1 MKILLCEPLVRRD
14 CAAAQSF
21 YVGYVVNERGKEDMK
36 QKQKSFG
43 KRLLSMFL
51 TAVLLLSGITVP
63 VQADNSQ
70 GEAAAA
76 EEKPH
81 VYFQYDD
88 GRTQEMDEN
97 NTFTL
102 TALDKGTF
110 VLEGVEGAKPEWNF
124 SQQVEQSEGG
134 YQTHYW
140 IQAYTGRYQP
150 RDVRKVS
157 GNVTDQNNG
166 NQVYQS
172 FTINQVSSNIEELK
186 AFVDGQEVSDE
197 KPLYVDGSTTKTA
210 TLKARVKGSNEFV
223 DVDATVSDVEVT
235 YGPAIS
241 MTAGK
246 FRILGE
252 GEIGMKICLP
262 EDMKKLAV
270 NFKVISGKVHVQS
283 IDVKV
288 PSEWKIKKWD
298 SLDGL
303 CYIGIMRGN
312 NPTENFNYSIVPEN
326 ASNQKLVWEA
336 LTPDIAEYVESFDRG
351 LVPKKAGVAK
361 FHVYSEDNPKAS
373 QDVSV
378 EFKYEYPLKD
388 AKAEQDSYTFEEG
401 SSKEFKILTT
411 PSNATEQ
418 RYNWSYS
425 KEGIATVSDAIET
438 ATGNVNLPHKTKHYI
453 KALKAGEVTVTGVP
467 YDTTAGCKPVQFT
480 IQVTKDGTVPDNT
493 NYLDM
498 AKEDIAH
505 GTAYLSKQSME
516 KYGDEWNIFTV
527 LRAGG
532 SISQEKLDI
541 YYESVANQLKK
552 ATFSRKFRYTDAAR
566 VAITLA
572 AMGKDLTDVD
582 GVNLMKM
589 IYNDELKTKMSKDT
603 SNCPIWGLIALDCQ
617 NAEIPSDAVW
627 TREKLIDLIL
637 SYQTAEGG
645 FGLIDNK
652 TSSIDMTGMALQA
665 LAPYREQEN
674 VKPAFD
680 KALKHFKEN
689 MTPEAGFTDAG
700 KENSCTVAQV
710 LTALTAAGIDPL
722 NKENGF
728 TVGNKNI
735 IKNLHTY
742 KGEQGF
748 LWQTGLK
755 PDVMA
760 TQQVTYAMEAYRRF
774 AENENRLYD
783 CTDVGKDAQDKEAAD
798 AVSKL
803 IEVIG
808 DEITLESKPAI
819 EAARKAYNA
828 LTDVQKKLV
837 TNYEKLTKAEEELK
851 KLEADQKPEGK
862 AVVSVERFTIG
873 QGYYQEPI
881 QVKLEEGETAASLL
895 KKVIGTENYAGENDL
910 LEGIK
915 DADLGVNQVSI
926 PSFISEKLEGPT
938 TEEAKEIG
946 NSDEYLD
953 YGDYFE
959 WSDWYFTVNNKLKDS
974 MAVTYKVKDGDVLR
988 FQFSLL
994 AGIDVKG
1001 NKNVEIS
1008 NKDELIKLMA
1018 KVNADKEKYMAMPAV
1033 KEAYEEA
1040 VAANVAMITPQKEI
1054 DALVKKLQKAMDGD
1068 QNESDKNAADK
1079 VIKKIEAIGDRI
1091 TLEGKAAIEEA
1102 RTEYDKLTD
1111 AQKKLVTN
1119 YDKLTKA
1126 EKELQKLEEQQKE
1139 DEKEAKAVVEK
1150 INAIGDKVTLDSK
1163 KAIEEARTE
1172 YDKLTDAQKKLVTNY
1187 DKLTKAE
1194 KELQKLEENQNGWKE
1209 TENGWM
1215 YYQSGEKVIGWIFVD
1230 SHWYYLNNSG
1240 IMETGWVAVNGHWY
1254 YMDQWGAMCTG
1265 WVAVN
1270 GHWYYMDQWGAMC
1283 TGWVAVNGH
1292 WYYMDQWGAMCTGWV
1307 AVNGHWYYMDQWGAM
1322 CTGWV
1327 AVNGYWYY
1335 LNSDGSMASSQWIGD
1350 YYVQADGSMATS
1362 TWIGGYYVDASGKWV
1377 QSA

>member
-1 MKILLCEPLVRRD
+1 M
-14 CAAAQSF
+14 
-21 YVGYVVNERGKEDMK
+21 
-36 QKQKSFG
+36 
-43 KRLLSMFL
+43 LSMIL
-51 TAVLLLSGITVP
+51 AVVLLLSGITVP
-63 VQADNSQ
+63 VQADTLQ
-70 GEAAAA
+70 TEETAAQLPDGA

-81 VYFQYDD
+81 VYFKYDD

-252 GEIGMKICLP
+252 GEIGMKICMP

-303 CYIGIMRGN
+303 CYVGIMRGN

-862 AVVSVERFTIG
+862 AVVSVERFSIG

-881 QVKLEEGETAASLL
+881 EVQLEKGETAASLL
-895 KKVIGTENYAGENDL
+895 KKVIGEENYVGYDDL

-915 DADLGVNQVSI
+915 DADLGEDKVSI
-926 PSFISEKLEGPT
+926 PSFISEKLGGPT

-946 NSDEYLD
+946 NGDEYLD
-953 YGDYFE
+953 YGDYSE
-959 WSDWYFTVNNKLKDS
+959 NSDWYFTVNNKLKDS
-974 MAVTYKVKDGDVLR
+974 MAVSYKVKTGDVIR

-994 AGIDVKG
+994 EGADIKG
-1001 NKNVEIS
+1001 KKEVEIS
-1008 NKDELIKLMA
+1008 NKDGLTKLMA
-1018 KVNADKEKYMAMPAV
+1018 KVNADKEKYMSVPEVKVAYDKAAELISAV
-1033 KEAYEEA
+1033 
-1040 VAANVAMITPQKEI
+1040 ITPKAEI
-1054 DALVKKLQKAMDGD
+1054 DETEATLRKAI
-1068 QNESDKNAADK
+1068 KNAEIQAENDKLVAQK
-1079 VIKKIEAIGDRI
+1079 VIDKIEAIGAEI
-1091 TLEGKAAIEEA
+1091 TLESKAAIEAARKAYEA
-1102 RTEYDKLTD
+1102 
-1111 AQKKLVTN
+1111 
-1119 YDKLTKA
+1119 
-1126 EKELQKLEEQQKE
+1126 
-1139 DEKEAKAVVEK
+1139 
-1150 INAIGDKVTLDSK
+1150 
-1163 KAIEEARTE
+1163 
-1172 YDKLTDAQKKLVTNY
+1172 LTDAQKKLVTNY

-1209 TENGWM
+1209 TEAGWVYYENGK
-1215 YYQSGEKVIGWIFVD
+1215 KVIGWLYTEN
-1230 SHWYYLNNSG
+1230 HWYYLNDNG
-1240 IMETGWVAVNGHWY
+1240 IMETGWVFVDGHWYYMNQWGAMEIGWVFADGHWYYMDQWGAMETGWVAVNGHWY
-1254 YMDQWGAMCTG
+1254 YMDQWGAMETG
-1265 WVAVN
+1265 WVLVGN
-1270 GHWYYMDQWGAMC
+1270 TWYYMNNSGAMEI
-1283 TGWVAVNGH
+1283 GWVLVGDT
-1292 WYYMDQWGAMCTGWV
+1292 WYYMNTDGAM
-1307 AVNGHWYYMDQWGAM
+1307 Q
-1322 CTGWV
+1322 TGWV

>member
-1 MKILLCEPLVRRD
+1 M
-14 CAAAQSF
+14 
-21 YVGYVVNERGKEDMK
+21 
-36 QKQKSFG
+36 
-43 KRLLSMFL
+43 LSMIL
-51 TAVLLLSGITVP
+51 AVVLLLSGITVP
-63 VQADNSQ
+63 VQADTLQ
-70 GEAAAA
+70 TEETAAQLPDGA

-81 VYFQYDD
+81 VYFKYDD

-252 GEIGMKICLP
+252 GEIGMKICMP

-303 CYIGIMRGN
+303 CYVGIMRGN

-862 AVVSVERFTIG
+862 AVVSVERFSIG

-881 QVKLEEGETAASLL
+881 EVQLEKGETAASLL
-895 KKVIGTENYAGENDL
+895 KKVIGEENYVGYDDL

-915 DADLGVNQVSI
+915 DADLGEDKVSI
-926 PSFISEKLEGPT
+926 PSFISEKLGGPT

-946 NSDEYLD
+946 NGDEYLD
-953 YGDYFE
+953 YGDYSE
-959 WSDWYFTVNNKLKDS
+959 NSDWYFTVNNKLKDS
-974 MAVTYKVKDGDVLR
+974 MAVSYKVKTGDVIR

-994 AGIDVKG
+994 EGADIKG
-1001 NKNVEIS
+1001 KKEVEIS
-1008 NKDELIKLMA
+1008 NKDGLTKLMA
-1018 KVNADKEKYMAMPAV
+1018 KVNADKEKYMSVPEVKVAYDKAAELISAV
-1033 KEAYEEA
+1033 
-1040 VAANVAMITPQKEI
+1040 ITPKAEI
-1054 DALVKKLQKAMDGD
+1054 DETEATLRKAI
-1068 QNESDKNAADK
+1068 KNAEIQAENDKLVAQK
-1079 VIKKIEAIGDRI
+1079 VIDKIEAIGAEI
-1091 TLEGKAAIEEA
+1091 TLESKAAIEAARKAYEA
-1102 RTEYDKLTD
+1102 LTD

-1119 YDKLTKA
+1119 YEKLTKA
-1126 EKELQKLEEQQKE
+1126 EEELRRLEETQH
-1139 DEKEAKAVVEK
+1139 
-1150 INAIGDKVTLDSK
+1150 
-1163 KAIEEARTE
+1163 
-1172 YDKLTDAQKKLVTNY
+1172 
-1187 DKLTKAE
+1187 
-1194 KELQKLEENQNGWKE
+1194 GWKE
-1209 TENGWM
+1209 TEAGWVYYENGK
-1215 YYQSGEKVIGWIFVD
+1215 KVIGWLYTEN
-1230 SHWYYLNNSG
+1230 HWYYLNDNG
-1240 IMETGWVAVNGHWY
+1240 IMETGWVFVDGHWYYMNQWGAMEIGWVFADGYWYYMDQWGAMETGWVAVNGHWY
-1254 YMDQWGAMCTG
+1254 YMDQWGAMETG
-1265 WVAVN
+1265 WVLVGN
-1270 GHWYYMDQWGAMC
+1270 TWYYMNNSGAMEI
-1283 TGWVAVNGH
+1283 GWVLVGDT
-1292 WYYMDQWGAMCTGWV
+1292 WYYMNTDGAMQ
-1307 AVNGHWYYMDQWGAM
+1307 N
-1322 CTGWV
+1322 GWV

>member
-1 MKILLCEPLVRRD
+1 M
-14 CAAAQSF
+14 
-21 YVGYVVNERGKEDMK
+21 
-36 QKQKSFG
+36 
-43 KRLLSMFL
+43 LSMIL
-51 TAVLLLSGITVP
+51 AVVLLLSGITVP
-63 VQADNSQ
+63 VQADTLQ
-70 GEAAAA
+70 TEETAAQLPDGA

-81 VYFQYDD
+81 VYFKYDD

-252 GEIGMKICLP
+252 GEIGMKICMP

-303 CYIGIMRGN
+303 CYVGIMRGN

-351 LVPKKAGVAK
+351 IVPKKAGVAK

-862 AVVSVERFTIG
+862 AVVSVERFSIG

-881 QVKLEEGETAASLL
+881 EVQLEKGETAASLL
-895 KKVIGTENYAGENDL
+895 KKVIGEENYVGYDDL

-915 DADLGVNQVSI
+915 DADLGEDKVSI
-926 PSFISEKLEGPT
+926 PSFISEKLGGPT

-946 NSDEYLD
+946 NGDEYLD
-953 YGDYFE
+953 YGDYSE
-959 WSDWYFTVNNKLKDS
+959 NSDWYFTVNNKLKDS
-974 MAVTYKVKDGDVLR
+974 MAVSYKVKTGDVIR

-994 AGIDVKG
+994 EGADIKG
-1001 NKNVEIS
+1001 KKEVEIS
-1008 NKDELIKLMA
+1008 NKDGLTKLMA
-1018 KVNADKEKYMAMPAV
+1018 KVNADKEKYMSVPEVKVAYDKAAELISAV
-1033 KEAYEEA
+1033 
-1040 VAANVAMITPQKEI
+1040 ITPKAEI
-1054 DALVKKLQKAMDGD
+1054 DETEATLRKAI
-1068 QNESDKNAADK
+1068 KNAEIQAENDKLVAQK
-1079 VIKKIEAIGDRI
+1079 VIDKIEAIGAEI
-1091 TLEGKAAIEEA
+1091 TLESKAAIEAARKAYEA
-1102 RTEYDKLTD
+1102 LTD

-1119 YDKLTKA
+1119 Y
-1126 EKELQKLEEQQKE
+1126 E
-1139 DEKEAKAVVEK
+1139 
-1150 INAIGDKVTLDSK
+1150 
-1163 KAIEEARTE
+1163 
-1172 YDKLTDAQKKLVTNY
+1172 
-1187 DKLTKAE
+1187 KLTKAE

-1209 TENGWM
+1209 TEAGWVYYENGK
-1215 YYQSGEKVIGWIFVD
+1215 KVIGWLYTEN
-1230 SHWYYLNNSG
+1230 HWYYLNDNG
-1240 IMETGWVAVNGHWY
+1240 IMETGWVFVDGHWYYMNQWGAMEIGWVFADGHWYYMDQWGAMETGWVAVNGHWY
-1254 YMDQWGAMCTG
+1254 YMDQWGAMETG
-1265 WVAVN
+1265 WVLVGN
-1270 GHWYYMDQWGAMC
+1270 TWYYMNNSGAMEI
-1283 TGWVAVNGH
+1283 GWVLVGDT
-1292 WYYMDQWGAMCTGWV
+1292 WYYMNTDGAM
-1307 AVNGHWYYMDQWGAM
+1307 Q
-1322 CTGWV
+1322 TGWV

>member
-1 MKILLCEPLVRRD
+1 M
-14 CAAAQSF
+14 
-21 YVGYVVNERGKEDMK
+21 
-36 QKQKSFG
+36 
-43 KRLLSMFL
+43 LSMIL
-51 TAVLLLSGITVP
+51 AVVLLLSGITVP
-63 VQADNSQ
+63 VQADTLQ
-70 GEAAAA
+70 TEETAAQLPDGA

-81 VYFQYDD
+81 VYFKYDD

-252 GEIGMKICLP
+252 GEIGMKICMP

-303 CYIGIMRGN
+303 CYVGIMRGN

-774 AENENRLYD
+774 AENGNRLYD

-862 AVVSVERFTIG
+862 AVVSVERFSIG

-881 QVKLEEGETAASLL
+881 EVQLEKGETAASLL
-895 KKVIGTENYAGENDL
+895 KKVIGEENYVGYDDL

-915 DADLGVNQVSI
+915 DADLGEDKVSI
-926 PSFISEKLEGPT
+926 PSFISEKLGGPT

-946 NSDEYLD
+946 NGDEYLD
-953 YGDYFE
+953 YGDYSE
-959 WSDWYFTVNNKLKDS
+959 NSDWYFTVNNKLKDS
-974 MAVTYKVKDGDVLR
+974 MAVSYKVKTGDVIR

-994 AGIDVKG
+994 EGADIKG
-1001 NKNVEIS
+1001 KKEVEIS
-1008 NKDELIKLMA
+1008 NKDGLTKLMA
-1018 KVNADKEKYMAMPAV
+1018 KVNADKEKYMSVPEVKVAYDKAAELISAV
-1033 KEAYEEA
+1033 
-1040 VAANVAMITPQKEI
+1040 ITPKAEI
-1054 DALVKKLQKAMDGD
+1054 DETEATLRKAI
-1068 QNESDKNAADK
+1068 KNAEIQAENDKLVAQK
-1079 VIKKIEAIGDRI
+1079 VIDKIEAIGAEI
-1091 TLEGKAAIEEA
+1091 TLESKAAIEAARKAYEA
-1102 RTEYDKLTD
+1102 
-1111 AQKKLVTN
+1111 
-1119 YDKLTKA
+1119 
-1126 EKELQKLEEQQKE
+1126 
-1139 DEKEAKAVVEK
+1139 
-1150 INAIGDKVTLDSK
+1150 
-1163 KAIEEARTE
+1163 
-1172 YDKLTDAQKKLVTNY
+1172 LTDAQKKLVTNY

-1209 TENGWM
+1209 TEAGWVYYENGK
-1215 YYQSGEKVIGWIFVD
+1215 KVIGWLYTEN
-1230 SHWYYLNNSG
+1230 HWYYLNDNG
-1240 IMETGWVAVNGHWY
+1240 IMETGWVFVDGHWYYMNQWGAMEIGWVFADGHWYYMDQWGAMETGWVAVNGHWY
-1254 YMDQWGAMCTG
+1254 YMDQWGAMETG
-1265 WVAVN
+1265 WVLVGN
-1270 GHWYYMDQWGAMC
+1270 TWYYMNNSGAMEI
-1283 TGWVAVNGH
+1283 GWVLVGDT
-1292 WYYMDQWGAMCTGWV
+1292 WYYMNTDGAM
-1307 AVNGHWYYMDQWGAM
+1307 Q
-1322 CTGWV
+1322 TGWV

>member
-252 GEIGMKICLP
+252 GEIGMKICMP

-288 PSEWKIKKWD
+288 PNEWKIKKWD

-425 KEGIATVSDAIET
+425 KEGIATVSDVIET

-480 IQVTKDGTVPDNT
+480 VEVTKDGVVPDDT
-493 NYLDM
+493 DYLAM
-498 AKEDIAH
+498 AKNDIQH
-505 GTAYLSKQSME
+505 GLKHLGEQSLE
-516 KYGDEWNIFTV
+516 KYGNEWDIFTI
-527 LRAGG
+527 LRSGG
-532 SISQEKLDI
+532 SISKEKQDAYYKSVSEKLKKGINTLRATDI
-541 YYESVANQLKK
+541 
-552 ATFSRKFRYTDAAR
+552 AR
-566 VAITLA
+566 VSITLA
-572 AMGKDLTDVD
+572 VMGKDVTDVD
-582 GVNLMKM
+582 GVDLMKLL
-589 IYNDELKTKMSKDT
+589 YNDELKTKIGKDT
-603 SNCPIWGLIALDCQ
+603 SNAPIWALIGLDCQ
-617 NAEIPSDAVW
+617 NTEIPSDAVW
-627 TREKLIDLIL
+627 TREKLIKQIL
-637 SYQTAEGG
+637 TFQTEEGA
-645 FGLIDNK
+645 FGLSDNK
-652 TSSIDMTGMALQA
+652 SSSIDMTAMALQA
-665 LAPYREQEN
+665 LAPYYNNEKYPEVKKAVDKTLEYLKGKMTQEG
-674 VKPAFD
+674 
-680 KALKHFKEN
+680 
-689 MTPEAGFTDAG
+689 GFTDGG
-700 KENSCTVAQV
+700 KENSCTTAQV
-710 LTALTAAGIDPL
+710 LTAIAALKIDPL
-722 NKENGF
+722 SADAGF
-728 TVGNKNI
+728 VSGRNNM
-735 IKNLHTY
+735 IKNLDGY
-742 KGEQGF
+742 KAADKGFFWQKGEK
-748 LWQTGLK
+748 K
-755 PDVMA
+755 PNVMA
-760 TQQVTYAMEAYRRF
+760 SEQVTYALEAYRRF
-774 AENENRLYD
+774 AEQENSLYDLTDIRVNEN
-783 CTDVGKDAQDKEAAD
+783 Q
-798 AVSKL
+798 
-803 IEVIG
+803 I
-808 DEITLESKPAI
+808 
-819 EAARKAYNA
+819 
-828 LTDVQKKLV
+828 
-837 TNYEKLTKAEEELK
+837 
-851 KLEADQKPEGK
+851 
-862 AVVSVERFTIG
+862 
-873 QGYYQEPI
+873 
-881 QVKLEEGETAASLL
+881 
-895 KKVIGTENYAGENDL
+895 
-910 LEGIK
+910 
-915 DADLGVNQVSI
+915 
-926 PSFISEKLEGPT
+926 
-938 TEEAKEIG
+938 
-946 NSDEYLD
+946 
-953 YGDYFE
+953 
-959 WSDWYFTVNNKLKDS
+959 
-974 MAVTYKVKDGDVLR
+974 
-988 FQFSLL
+988 
-994 AGIDVKG
+994 
-1001 NKNVEIS
+1001 
-1008 NKDELIKLMA
+1008 
-1018 KVNADKEKYMAMPAV
+1018 
-1033 KEAYEEA
+1033 
-1040 VAANVAMITPQKEI
+1040 
-1054 DALVKKLQKAMDGD
+1054 
-1068 QNESDKNAADK
+1068 AADK
-1079 VIKKIEAIGDRI
+1079 VIKKIEAIGDKI
-1091 TLEGKAAIEEA
+1091 TLEGKAVIEEA

-1209 TENGWM
+1209 TEAGWVYYENGK
-1215 YYQSGEKVIGWIFVD
+1215 KVIGWLYTEN
-1230 SHWYYLNNSG
+1230 HWYYLNDNG
-1240 IMETGWVAVNGHWY
+1240 IMETGWVFVDGHWYYMNQWGAMEIGWVFADGHWYYMDQWGAMETGWVAVNGHWY
-1254 YMDQWGAMCTG
+1254 YMDQWGAMETG
-1265 WVAVN
+1265 WVLVGN
-1270 GHWYYMDQWGAMC
+1270 TWYYMNNSGAMEI
-1283 TGWVAVNGH
+1283 GWVLVGDT
-1292 WYYMDQWGAMCTGWV
+1292 WYYMNTDGAM
-1307 AVNGHWYYMDQWGAM
+1307 Q
-1322 CTGWV
+1322 TGWV

>member
-1 MKILLCEPLVRRD
+1 
-14 CAAAQSF
+14 
-21 YVGYVVNERGKEDMK
+21 MK
-36 QKQKSFG
+36 QKKKSFG
-43 KRLLSMFL
+43 KQMLSMIL
-51 TAVLLLSGITVP
+51 AVVLLLSGITVP
-63 VQADNSQ
+63 VQADTLQ
-70 GEAAAA
+70 TEETAAQLPDGA

-81 VYFQYDD
+81 VYFKYDD

-252 GEIGMKICLP
+252 GEIGMKICMP

-303 CYIGIMRGN
+303 CYVGIMRGN

-862 AVVSVERFTIG
+862 AVVSVERFSIG

-881 QVKLEEGETAASLL
+881 EVQLEKGETAASLL
-895 KKVIGTENYAGENDL
+895 KKVIGEENYVGYDDL

-915 DADLGVNQVSI
+915 DADLGEDKVSI
-926 PSFISEKLEGPT
+926 PSFISEKLGGPT

-946 NSDEYLD
+946 NGDEYLD
-953 YGDYFE
+953 YGDYSE
-959 WSDWYFTVNNKLKDS
+959 NSDWYFTVNNKLKDS
-974 MAVTYKVKDGDVLR
+974 MAVSYKVKTGDVIR

-994 AGIDVKG
+994 EGADIKG
-1001 NKNVEIS
+1001 KKEVEIS
-1008 NKDELIKLMA
+1008 NKDGLTKLMA
-1018 KVNADKEKYMAMPAV
+1018 KVNADKEKYMSVPEVKVAYDKAAELISAV
-1033 KEAYEEA
+1033 
-1040 VAANVAMITPQKEI
+1040 ITPKAEI
-1054 DALVKKLQKAMDGD
+1054 DETEATLRKAI
-1068 QNESDKNAADK
+1068 KNAEIQAENDKLVAQK
-1079 VIKKIEAIGDRI
+1079 VIDKIEAIGAEI
-1091 TLEGKAAIEEA
+1091 TLESKAAIEAARKAYEA
-1102 RTEYDKLTD
+1102 
-1111 AQKKLVTN
+1111 
-1119 YDKLTKA
+1119 
-1126 EKELQKLEEQQKE
+1126 
-1139 DEKEAKAVVEK
+1139 
-1150 INAIGDKVTLDSK
+1150 
-1163 KAIEEARTE
+1163 
-1172 YDKLTDAQKKLVTNY
+1172 LTDAQKKLVTNY

-1209 TENGWM
+1209 TEAGWVYYENGK
-1215 YYQSGEKVIGWIFVD
+1215 KVIGWLYTEN
-1230 SHWYYLNNSG
+1230 HWYYLNDNG
-1240 IMETGWVAVNGHWY
+1240 IMETGWVFVDGHWYYMNQWGAMEIGWVFADGHWYYMDQWGAMETGWVAVNGHWY
-1254 YMDQWGAMCTG
+1254 YMDQWGAMETG
-1265 WVAVN
+1265 WVLVGN
-1270 GHWYYMDQWGAMC
+1270 TWYYMNNSGAMEI
-1283 TGWVAVNGH
+1283 GWVLVGDT
-1292 WYYMDQWGAMCTGWV
+1292 WYYMNTDGAM
-1307 AVNGHWYYMDQWGAM
+1307 Q
-1322 CTGWV
+1322 TGWV